1 MLKPDLVQQLVSSS
15 SLQQQSVS
23 TAGAAGYKLDTLLAS
38 SSQLASHPHGGE
50 CRHIICWRTRRKM
63 NDKNFALAASL
74 VDKAYVEQA
83 RQARRVTEQLVKN
96 LIAQRAIPERG
107 WSDESIQ
114 LLLRELAAM
123 DSNNFPDNVGVGE
136 REGRVFSGI
145 VSARNFGFS
154 HGIGR
159 SGDVMAVQPKAA
171 GSSLVVQ
178 LTNYMAAHALRLAGF
193 SNVKDCIVLPTATGM
208 TMTLA
213 LIALKE
219 SRPDATHVVWP
230 RIDQKSC
237 LKSIVTAGL
246 TPVVVENCL
255 EGDQLRTDIA
265 GVEREIG
272 RIGPERVLCI
282 LSTTS
287 CFAPRAHDKLEEL
300 AVLAAK
306 HDVGHIVNNAYGVM
320 SRTCMGSISRAAAAG
335 RVDAVIQSTDK
346 NFMVPVGG
354 AVVATAKRTKVKG
367 ARREPGAASA
377 AGAGQASGKQA
388 VDICTAISKLYPGR
402 ASGAPGLDLFITL
415 ISMGCDGFNALVA
428 KRTEC
433 LAYLREKMNIL
444 ALANGERLL
453 DTRNNSISMAMTLST
468 FTMDAAETSMLG
480 SMLFSRCVS
489 GTRVVTGVTKKT
501 VAGIAFDGYGA
512 HAAGY
517 PTPYLTAAAAMGME
531 MSEVDTFVQRLQL
544 VITEF
549 RKQSP
554 AGPRLLSAPST
565 PAIEKH
571 SAEPEPEVEPAAE
584 T

>member
-1 MLKPDLVQQLVSSS
+1 
-15 SLQQQSVS
+15 
-23 TAGAAGYKLDTLLAS
+23 
-38 SSQLASHPHGGE
+38 
-50 CRHIICWRTRRKM
+50 M
-63 NDKNFALAASL
+63 NDKNFKLASGL
-74 VDKAYVEQA
+74 VDTAYVEQA

-96 LIAQRAIPERG
+96 LVAQRAIPDTG
-107 WSDESIQ
+107 WSDASTQ

-145 VSARNFGFS
+145 VKDRHFGFS

-178 LTNYMAAHALRLAGF
+178 LTNYMAAHALRLSGF
-193 SNVKDCIVLPTATGM
+193 SNVKECIVLPTATGM

-213 LIALKE
+213 LIALKA
-219 SRPDATHVVWP
+219 SRPEATHVVWP

-246 TPVVVENCL
+246 VPVVVENLL
-255 EGDQLRTDIA
+255 EGDQLRTDVA
-265 GVEREIG
+265 GVERRIVEIG
-272 RIGPERVLCI
+272 PAKVLCI
-282 LSTTS
+282 LSTSS

-300 AVLAAK
+300 AALASK

-320 SRTCMGSISRAAAAG
+320 SRTCMGSIAKAATVG

-354 AVVATAKRTKVKG
+354 AVVATPKKTKTKTKGGERG
-367 ARREPGAASA
+367 ARPDPSKGGGESAGAAA
-377 AGAGQASGKQA
+377 AQKPPA

-402 ASGAPGLDLFITL
+402 ASGGPVLDLFITL
-415 ISMGCDGFNALVA
+415 LAMGCDGFNALLA
-428 KRTEC
+428 KRVEC
-433 LAYLREKMNIL
+433 MRYLREKMDVL
-444 ALANGERLL
+444 AAANGERLL
-453 DTRNNSISMAMTLST
+453 GTRNNTISMAMTLST
-468 FTMDAAETSMLG
+468 FTLDKAETSMLG

-489 GTRVVTGVTKKT
+489 GTRVVTGVSKKA
-501 VAGIAFDGYGA
+501 VAGIPFDGYGA

-531 MSEVDTFVQRLQL
+531 FSEVDTFVQRLQV
-544 VITEF
+544 VIDEF
-549 RKQSP
+549 RKQHP
-554 AGPRLLSAPST
+554 PRQLLAPTAGMGT
-565 PAIEKH
+565 E
-571 SAEPEPEVEPAAE
+571 AEPAEAEAEPAAE
-584 T
+584 AEPEAET